1 MAVGQG
7 GTRLGTLVFGMALA
21 WGAFLLFAVQPMVAR
36 MALPSL
42 GGTAAVWTTCMVFFQ
57 AVLLAGYGLAHGL
70 QGWAGGRWQVV
81 GFLGVAVL
89 GLGWL
94 PPGLE
99 VESRAVES
107 PVGWLVGR
115 LMWGV
120 AGPAL
125 ALGVASPLLQR
136 WYAGGTGGRDPYFLY
151 VASNAGSLGA
161 LLAYPLVV
169 ESRWTLEQQGAMW
182 GVGYGMWVVT
192 MVGLAIWYAHRV
204 SVGRGGAEWV
214 RQDQVKSG
222 GKGWVGVGSGR
233 WWVWVGLAA
242 IPASLLQGCSLF
254 LSTEVLSV
262 PWMWV
267 APLGLYLVSF
277 MVAFSERGAG
287 VVRVANRVTPYLAV
301 GLVFVILSR
310 STTPVGGLVVLHLGF
325 LLAGGLV
332 AHGRLVSLR
341 PSAEGLTGF
350 YMAMAVGGLL
360 GSGFNALVAPRVF
373 DTVAEYP
380 LAVALVCGVI
390 RPWRAQGV
398 GGGRWMRAAG
408 WGLGMG
414 GVTLGLG
421 WVAGEFMEDQGRWRM
436 LVAFG
441 LPAVGCAVLM
451 DRPLRLAWAVGCTF
465 LAGSWVEGRW
475 VGMQEVERS
484 FFGVTRVLRD
494 ESRGMHVLM
503 HGNTLHGRQFLDPTR
518 QAEPLSYYHRTGPLG
533 AVFEEWQRRP
543 GPRRVAVIGLGVGS
557 MAAYAGAEEEWIFYE
572 IDPAVIGVAQDDR
585 WFRYWSQGKDQA
597 GGMRV
602 VEGDGRLGLRMEEE
616 GSLDLI
622 VVDAFSSDAIPV
634 HLLTREAVA
643 EYRSRL
649 RPGGWLVLHIS
660 NRYLALEPVVA
671 ALAADAGWVCRS
683 GDDATEDPAGGREPS
698 HWMVLAESEEALG
711 ALGRRT
717 DWWKGEGAEDVEV
730 WTDQRASVWS
740 VFQWR

>member
-1 MAVGQG
+1 
-7 GTRLGTLVFGMALA
+7 MALA

-70 QGWAGGRWQVV
+70 QGWAGGRWQVW

-89 GLGWL
+89 GLFWL

-99 VESRAVES
+99 MESRAVES

-115 LMWGV
+115 LLWGV

-136 WYAGGTGGRDPYFLY
+136 WYGGGTGGRDPYFLY
-151 VASNAGSLGA
+151 VSSNAGSLGA

-169 ESRWTLEQQGAMW
+169 ERRWTLEEQGAMW
-182 GVGYGMWVVT
+182 GVGYGMWVMG
-192 MVGLAIWYAHRV
+192 MVGLAVWYAHRV

-214 RQDQVKSG
+214 
-222 GKGWVGVGSGR
+222 GKDRAESHGTEWVGGGVGR

-242 IPASLLQGCSLF
+242 VPASLLQGCSLF

-277 MVAFSERGAG
+277 MVAFSTRGAG
-287 VVRVANRVTPYLAV
+287 VVRVANRVLPYMAV

-310 STTPVGGLVVLHLGF
+310 STTPVAGLLVLHLGF
-325 LLAGGLV
+325 LLAAGLV
-332 AHGRLVSLR
+332 AHGRLVAMR
-341 PSAEGLTGF
+341 PGAEGLTGF
-350 YMAMAVGGLL
+350 YLALAVGGLV
-360 GSGFNALVAPRVF
+360 GGVFNTVVAPRVF
-373 DTVAEYP
+373 ATVAEYP
-380 LAVALVCGVI
+380 LMVAVVCAVV
-390 RPWRAQGV
+390 RPWRVQGK
-398 GGGRWMRAAG
+398 GGRRWMGDVG

-414 GVTLGLG
+414 GLTVGLG
-421 WVAGEFMEDQGRWRM
+421 VLAGEWLAEQERWRM
-436 LVAFG
+436 AVALG

-451 DRPLRLAWAVGCTF
+451 DRPVRMAWAVAFTF
-465 LAGSWVEGRW
+465 LAGSWMEGRW
-475 VGMQEVERS
+475 AGIQAVERS

-494 ESRGMHVLM
+494 EGRGMHVLM
-503 HGNTLHGRQFLDPTR
+503 HGNTLHGRQFLDPAR

-533 AVFEEWQRRP
+533 AVFEEFQRRP
-543 GPRRVAVIGLGVGS
+543 GALRVGVIGLGVGS
-557 MAAYAGAEEEWIFYE
+557 MAAYARAEEAWVFYE
-572 IDPAVIGVAQDDR
+572 IDPAVIHVAQDER
-585 WFRYWSQGKDQA
+585 WFRYWSQAKERA
-597 GGMRV
+597 GELRV
-602 VEGDGRLGLRMEEE
+602 VEGDGRLGLRSEKE

-634 HLLTREAVA
+634 HLLTREALA

-660 NRYLALEPVVA
+660 NRYLMLEPVVA
-671 ALAADAGWVCRS
+671 ALAADAGWVSRS
-683 GDDATEDPAGGREPS
+683 GDDATEDLAGGREPS
-698 HWMVLAESEEALG
+698 HWMVLAESDEALG
-711 ALGRRT
+711 ALGKRI
-717 DWWKGEGAEDVEV
+717 DWWKGEGADEVEV
-730 WTDQRASVWS
+730 WTDQRASVWP